1 MSPVR
6 TVARLFLSTIF
17 VVSGARSIARPT
29 PWVPRAQKVSEK
41 VGPLFEK
48 ASPKLPTDAESLV
61 RIAGAAQVAA
71 GFMLA
76 TGRFTR
82 PAALVLAGTLVPTTL
97 VAHPFWT
104 VKDPVE
110 RRHQETH
117 FLKNVGLLGGLLMA
131 AADTKGRPGLAWRAS
146 HYAGHSRHAL
156 EHGRHNLEHG
166 LHSIGQ
172 SGQSV
177 RRAAKTARREAR
189 IAYRAA
195 AAGRR
200 LPS

>member
-6 TVARLFLSTIF
+6 TVARLFLSSIF
-17 VVSGARSIARPT
+17 VLNGARAVARPT
-29 PWVPRAQKVSEK
+29 VFVPRAQKVTEK

-48 ASPKLPTDAESLV
+48 THPSLPTDAESLV
-61 RIAGAAQVAA
+61 RLNGAAQFVA
-71 GFMLA
+71 GLLLA

-82 PAALVLAGTLVPTTL
+82 PAALVLAGTLLPTTL
-97 VAHPFWT
+97 AGHPFWT
-104 VKDPVE
+104 VKDPMQ
-110 RRHQETH
+110 RRHEETH
-117 FLKNVGLLGGLLMA
+117 FLKNLGLFGGLLLA
-131 AADTKGRPGLAWRAS
+131 ASDTQGRPGLAWRAS

-156 EHGRHNLEHG
+156 EHGRHNLDHG
-166 LHSIGQ
+166 LHQLGH

-177 RRAAKTARREAR
+177 RRAARTARREAK

-195 AAGRR
+195 AAGRK

>member
-29 PWVPRAQKVSEK
+29 AFVPRAQKVADK

-48 ASPKLPTDAESLV
+48 THPSLPTDPETLV
-61 RIAGAAQVAA
+61 RLNGAAQVAA

-76 TGRFTR
+76 TGRLTR
-82 PAALVLAGTLVPTTL
+82 PAALVLASTLVPTTL
-97 VAHPFWT
+97 AAHPFWT
-104 VKDPVE
+104 IKDPQE

-117 FLKNVGLLGGLLMA
+117 FMKNLGLFGGLLLA
-131 AADTKGRPGLAWRAS
+131 AADTQGRPGLAWRAS

-156 EHGRHNLEHG
+156 EHGRHNVEHG
-166 LHSIGQ
+166 LQTIGH
-172 SGQSV
+172 SGQSL
-177 RRAAKTARREAR
+177 RRAAKTAKREAR

-195 AAGRR
+195 AAGRK

>member
-17 VVSGARSIARPT
+17 VVSGARSVARPT
-29 PWVPRAQKVSEK
+29 AFVPRAQKVADK

-48 ASPKLPTDAESLV
+48 APDKFPTDPASLV
-61 RIAGAAQVAA
+61 RINGAAQVLA
-71 GFMLA
+71 GLMLA
-76 TGRFTR
+76 RGRLTR
-82 PAALVLAGTLVPTTL
+82 PAAVVLASTLVPTTL
-97 VAHPFWT
+97 AAHPFWT
-104 VKDPVE
+104 IKDPIE

-117 FLKNVGLLGGLLMA
+117 FMKNLGLFGGLLLA
-131 AADTKGRPGLAWRAS
+131 ATDTQGRPGLAWRAS

-166 LHSIGQ
+166 LHSIGH
-172 SGQSV
+172 SGQSL
-177 RRAAKTARREAR
+177 RRAAKTARREAK
-189 IAYRAA
+189 IAYKAA
-195 AAGRR
+195 AAGRK

>member
-17 VVSGARSIARPT
+17 VVSGARAVARPT
-29 PWVPRAQKVSEK
+29 VFVPRAQKVTEK

-48 ASPKLPTDAESLV
+48 THPSLPTDPESLV
-61 RIAGAAQVAA
+61 RINGAAQVAA
-71 GFMLA
+71 GLLLA
-76 TGRFTR
+76 TGRLTR
-82 PAALVLAGTLVPTTL
+82 PAAVVLASTLVPTTL
-97 VAHPFWT
+97 AAHPFWT
-104 VKDPVE
+104 VKDPLE

-117 FLKNVGLLGGLLMA
+117 FMKNLGLFGGLLLA
-131 AADTKGRPGLAWRAS
+131 ASDTQGRPGLAWRAN

-156 EHGRHNLEHG
+156 EHGRHNLDHG
-166 LHSIGQ
+166 LHQLGQGGQ
-172 SGQSV
+172 SL
-177 RRAAKTARREAR
+177 RRAAKTARREAK

-195 AAGRR
+195 AVGRK

>member
-29 PWVPRAQKVSEK
+29 VHVPKAQKVSEK

-48 ASPKLPTDAESLV
+48 ANKSLPSDAATLV
-61 RIAGAAQVAA
+61 RLNGAAQVAA
-71 GFMLA
+71 GFLLA
-76 TGRFTR
+76 TGRLTR
-82 PAALVLAGTLVPTTL
+82 TSALVLASTLVPTTL

-104 VKDPVE
+104 IKDPLE

-117 FLKNVGLLGGLLMA
+117 FMKNLGLFGGLLMA
-131 AADTKGRPGLAWRAS
+131 AVDNQGRPSLAWRAS
-146 HYAGHSRHAL
+146 HYAGHGRHAV

-166 LHSIGQ
+166 LHTIGHG
-172 SGQSV
+172 GQSV
-177 RRAAKTARREAR
+177 RRAARTAKREAK

>member
-17 VVSGARSIARPT
+17 VVSGARSVARPT
-29 PWVPRAQKVSEK
+29 VWVPRAQKVSDK

-48 ASPKLPTDAESLV
+48 APKNVPTDAESLV
-61 RIAGAAQVAA
+61 RINGAAQVAA
-71 GFMLA
+71 GLMLA

-82 PAALVLAGTLVPTTL
+82 PSALVLAGTLVPTTL
-97 VAHPFWT
+97 VGHPFWT
-104 VKDPVE
+104 IKDPIE

-117 FLKNVGLLGGLLMA
+117 FMKNLGLFGGLLMA
-131 AADTKGRPGLAWRAS
+131 ALDNQGRPGLAWRAS
-146 HYAGHSRHAL
+146 HYAGHGRHAI

-166 LHSIGQ
+166 LHSIGHGQ
-172 SGQSV
+172 QSV
-177 RRAAKTARREAR
+177 RRAARTAKREAK